1 MKILFILGGFYL
13 LSGNASAVGTSL
25 ETSAEQYSYAIGINF
40 TQSLMRQGA
49 PIDPDA
55 VYMAMRD
62 ALDGSKP
69 RLSSETMSTALKEQ
83 AQLVGG
89 RKRELAKENLSKL
102 RKSFRKMEEN
112 IISLQEQVNLL
123 EEQRGE

>member
-1 MKILFILGGFYL
+1 MKILFVLGGFYL
-13 LSGNASAVGTSL
+13 LSGNTSAVGTSL

-55 VYMAMRD
+55 VYMAMRA

-89 RKRELAKENLSKL
+89 RKR
-102 RKSFRKMEEN
+102 
-112 IISLQEQVNLL
+112 
-123 EEQRGE
+123 